1 MRPASI
7 ITTLGLLLVGASALG
22 AHDHTLAKRD
32 LVNHKGK
39 YFNEP
44 GGSAARGHYDAR
56 FFTEELSYNAHRVVL
71 RNLIKS
77 YLTTCKENNV
87 ETWLAHGT
95 LLGWWW
101 NGKIMPWDY
110 DLDVQMSTSTLT
122 WVGHNLN
129 RTEHEYKWTDASG
142 AEQTSKYILDINPH
156 HIEKGRGDGLNIID
170 ARWIDL
176 ANGAYVDITGL
187 AERELP
193 KKPGIWSCRNYHRYH
208 TTDLFPMR
216 QSEFEGTPAML
227 PYNFERILTEE
238 YGAKSLV
245 AMTWQGHHWDIKK
258 KEWLKD

>member
-1 MRPASI
+1 MRPATI

-22 AHDHTLAKRD
+22 AHDHTIAKRD

-142 AEQTSKYILDINPH
+142 AEQTSKYMLDINPH

-245 AMTWQGHHWDIKK
+245 AMTWQGYVFSIG
-258 KEWLKD
+258 E